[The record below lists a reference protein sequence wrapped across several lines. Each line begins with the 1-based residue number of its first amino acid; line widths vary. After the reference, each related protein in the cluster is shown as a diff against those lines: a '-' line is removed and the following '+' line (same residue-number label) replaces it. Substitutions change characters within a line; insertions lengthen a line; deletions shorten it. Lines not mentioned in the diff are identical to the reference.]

1 MRASFCG
8 CSMTTAV
15 WGRHRGHLP
24 AGDGAGARA
33 AALMGVRLV
42 LFSTLFII
50 SPSAFLT
57 WWLVLRITYSINDFV
72 FFHLVHYRSG
82 VSGTFAIPLP
92 LFLKLPALL
101 IYGVDVVYATIHHD
115 THHNHPRV
123 AAKHL
128 PQVAKEINEQLGTS
142 NP

>member
-1 MRASFCG
+1 MLTFNPY
-8 CSMTTAV
+8 
-15 WGRHRGHLP
+15 H
-24 AGDGAGARA
+24 AGNKD
-33 AALMGVRLV
+33 
-42 LFSTLFII
+42 
-50 SPSAFLT
+50 AFEYQLKMVFFM
-57 WWLVLRITYSINDFV
+57 LAIYACFTYSINDFV